1 MMMSEKEIQ
10 NNIRLGV
17 NDIAV
22 TFRANVGQLYTEDG
36 RVITTGLPKGFPD
49 LFGYRKSDGRI
60 IFLEVKTRNGR
71 LRPEQQ
77 RFLEQVQK
85 DGCIA
90 GVVRSVDEARSL
102 IQSEVATVSENE

>member
-1 MMMSEKEIQ
+1 MGSDNIKEKDIQ
-10 NNIRLGV
+10 NAIRLGV

-22 TFRANVGQLYTEDG
+22 TFRANVGKFNTSDG

-60 IFLEVKTRNGR
+60 IFLEVKTPTGR
-71 LRPEQQ
+71 VRPEQEKFIARAKQ
-77 RFLEQVQK
+77 

-90 GVVRSVDEARSL
+90 GVVRSVDDARKL
-102 IQSEVATVSENE
+102 IQSEAGEI